1 MQNISPDFEY
11 LTHNGKY
18 LRMYQETKYAYD
30 YLDTIRKKNI
40 STFESGKE
48 IFQVYVTILYLL
60 VHDRKNI
67 LLQHEFANDLAKFLL
82 KNDSLTET
90 IKKYSTRSNVN
101 VFKHLCNTSSEN
113 IVWYM
118 SVKKEYSRIKK
129 IIFKF
134 DE

>member
-1 MQNISPDFEY
+1 
-11 LTHNGKY
+11 
-18 LRMYQETKYAYD
+18 MYQETKYAYD